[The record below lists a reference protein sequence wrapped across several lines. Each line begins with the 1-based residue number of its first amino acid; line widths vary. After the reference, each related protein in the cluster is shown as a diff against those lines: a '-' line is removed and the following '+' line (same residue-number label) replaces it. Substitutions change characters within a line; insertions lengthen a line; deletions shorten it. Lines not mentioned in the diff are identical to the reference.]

1 MNIYYKSVGR
11 GALLLLNST
20 PDTTGLIPQSH
31 VKAYNAFGNE
41 IKKRF
46 DQPIQQLSG
55 EGEIVE
61 ITLSEPTEINHAI
74 LQEDLSQGQ
83 RVLSFQISG
92 MDSMNQWHVIYMGTS
107 IGNKRICYF
116 NPVKIAKIKLS
127 VTNSKANPQISNF
140 AVYNLKNVLLEPEK
154 RENLG
159 SFYDGI
165 ARKTGTDP
173 TREPALKID
182 SWDLNTFNSTG
193 WKEMSFDLTKYV
205 TRIGQYELSFSDQST
220 GNNSG
225 LEFREWKLQ
234 MYGGEALNSIELL
247 KGTST
252 FRITRSQQTLD
263 EFPAILNIKVRS
275 KPKTSGIV
283 TLKRVTW

>member
-1 MNIYYKSVGR
+1 M
-11 GALLLLNST
+11 
-20 PDTTGLIPQSH
+20 
-31 VKAYNAFGNE
+31 
-41 IKKRF
+41 
-46 DQPIQQLSG
+46 
-55 EGEIVE
+55 
-61 ITLSEPTEINHAI
+61 
-74 LQEDLSQGQ
+74 
-83 RVLSFQISG
+83 
-92 MDSMNQWHVIYMGTS
+92 IYMGTS

-116 NPVKIAKIKLS
+116 NPVKVAKIKLS
-127 VTNSKANPQISNF
+127 VTNSKAIPQISNF
-140 AVYNLKNVLLEPEK
+140 AVYNIKNVLLEPEK

-173 TREPALKID
+173 TRESALKID
-182 SWDLNTFNSTG
+182 SWDLNTFNSTE

-205 TRIGQYELSFSDQST
+205 TRIGQYELSFSDQNA
-220 GNNSG
+220 NNDSG

-234 MYGGEALNSIELL
+234 MYGGEVLNSIELL

-275 KPKTSGIV
+275 KTKTSGIV